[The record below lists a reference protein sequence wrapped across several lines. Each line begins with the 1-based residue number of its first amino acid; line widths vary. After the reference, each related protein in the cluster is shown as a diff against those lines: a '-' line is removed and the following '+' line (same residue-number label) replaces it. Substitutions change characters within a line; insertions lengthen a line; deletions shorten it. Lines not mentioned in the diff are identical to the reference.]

1 MDKKI
6 SGLNLNIFHPNQ
18 QNIYSVWD
26 RVWQDTIND
35 GLNILNKINGCRFTS
50 ELNLNVLFYK
60 YVTLNS
66 FLFN

>member
-50 ELNLNVLFYK
+50 ELNLNVLF
-60 YVTLNS
+60 
-66 FLFN
+66 